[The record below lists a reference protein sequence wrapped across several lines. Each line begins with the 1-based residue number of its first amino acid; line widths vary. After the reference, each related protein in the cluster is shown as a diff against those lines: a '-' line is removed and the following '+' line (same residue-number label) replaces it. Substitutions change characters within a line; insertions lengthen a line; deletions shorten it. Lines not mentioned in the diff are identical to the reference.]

1 MHGKRTWRLSTAL
14 AAIVFAGAAGTA
26 QAATVTDTFTG
37 GTHLNTVLSGGA
49 VSIGAFDTGFD
60 GTALPAGWTGG
71 TVAGSALTVNG
82 VLADSHVMAVAG
94 SSLQFR
100 ATFGAEMHQH
110 VGFGTGFA
118 GAPWA
123 IFSTEATTD
132 QILVRTFDGTSNQK
146 DVVPAIVAKPG
157 EAHNYRIDWATNNTV
172 TYYVD
177 GTLVATQNVHAFVPT
192 LPVFAQARD
201 NDSDPITGT
210 AALSVDSM
218 MLRTTKTGTFTS
230 KVLDSGDA
238 RVASMAFRPTA
249 DLPAQVTYQLRSG
262 PTPTAGGAGWSGW
275 VTPSAAPPRR
285 YVQYKAT
292 LTTPD
297 VLTSP
302 KLTKVAV
309 DFRIDSTA
317 PAVTIGAITTSGK
330 TARVPFTSDD
340 AAATYQCSLDGGAF
354 AACSSPASFSGLA
367 AGPHTVAVRGR
378 DALGNQRTASKSF
391 TIAGVQG
398 SDHKA
403 PRISVPRTLK
413 MASNGKV
420 RLTLRCPADE
430 AKCSVTVKL
439 RRKGAD
445 VASKSLKIDGGES
458 RTATLRVSRSL
469 RHLVEDRGS
478 LKLTVKVR
486 VRDAAGNVYKKSK
499 SVTLEPAGS

>member
-1 MHGKRTWRLSTAL
+1 MHGTRTWRLSTAL

-26 QAATVTDTFTG
+26 QAATVTDNFSG

-60 GTALPAGWTGG
+60 GTTLPAGWTSTPWVVGG
-71 TVAGSALTVNG
+71 SGAATVSGSAMSVDAA
-82 VLADSHVMAVAG
+82 LADSHASAGPG
-94 SSLQFR
+94 SSLKFT
-100 ATFGAEMHQH
+100 ATFGAQGAQH
-110 VGFGTGFA
+110 AGFGAGFTTGM
-118 GAPWA
+118 PWA
-123 IFSTEATTD
+123 IFSTGGTETEIQARTTD
-132 QILVRTFDGTSNQK
+132 GVNSETTVLAAT
-146 DVVPAIVAKPG
+146 PG
-157 EAHNYRIDWATNNTV
+157 QTHEFRIDWAATGV
-172 TYYVD
+172 TYFVD
-177 GTLVATQNVHAFVPT
+177 GTEVAHHAIVTAGPMFPQASDFTATVP
-192 LPVFAQARD
+192 
-201 NDSDPITGT
+201 
-210 AALSVDSM
+210 LSISSM
-218 MLRTTKTGTFTS
+218 ALRTTKTGTYTS
-230 KVLDSGDA
+230 KVLDSGDS

-297 VLTSP
+297 VVTSP

-309 DFRIDSTA
+309 DFRIDATA
-317 PAVTIGAITTSGK
+317 PAVTIGSITTSGK

-340 AAATYQCSLDGGAF
+340 AGASYKCSLDGKAF

-367 AGPHTVAVRGR
+367 AGPHTVTVSAR

-403 PRISVPRTLK
+403 PRVSVPRKLK

-458 RTATLRVSRSL
+458 RTATLRVKRSV
-469 RHLVEDRGS
+469 RQLVEDQGS
-478 LKLTVKVR
+478 LKLTVKVS

-499 SVTLEPAGS
+499 SVTLEPAES